1 MFGLT
6 TLGTIHTAIGLVALI
21 AGAWA
26 LLRDKAIGPGTS
38 LGQVYIWTTVL
49 TCLTGFFIFQRGGFG
64 PPHMLGILTLLVLG
78 VAAVARRWFG
88 GAGPYVETVA
98 YSLSFFFHFIPGTTE
113 TFTRVPV
120 GAPLFSGPEDP
131 ALAKTVGL
139 LFLIFL
145 VGAALQVRRLRAEG
159 RGTARVAKAA

>member
-6 TLGTIHTAIGLVALI
+6 TLGSIHTAIGLVALV

-26 LLRDKAIGPGTS
+26 LARDKAIGRGNT

-49 TCLTGFFIFQRGGFG
+49 TCLSGFFIFQRGGFG
-64 PPHMLGILTLLVLG
+64 PPHILGLITLGVLG
-78 VAAVARRWFG
+78 VAWGARRWFG
-88 GAGPYVETVA
+88 RAGPYVETLA
-98 YSLSFFFHFIPGTTE
+98 YSFSFFLHFIPGTTE

-131 ALAKTVGL
+131 ALAKTIGA
-139 LFLIFL
+139 LFLVFL
-145 VGAALQVRRLRAEG
+145 VGAALQVRRLWAG
-159 RGTARVAKAA
+159 RPAAGVVRTA

>member
-6 TLGTIHTAIGLVALI
+6 SLGTIHTAIGLVALI

-26 LLRDKAIGPGTS
+26 LMRDKAILPGTS

-49 TCLTGFFIFQRGGFG
+49 TCLSGFFIFQRGGFG
-64 PPHMLGILTLLVLG
+64 PPHILGILTLGVLG
-78 VAAVARRWFG
+78 VAAGARRGFG
-88 GAGPYVETVA
+88 RAGPYVETLA

-113 TFTRVPV
+113 TFTRLPV

-131 ALAKTVGL
+131 ALAKTVGV
-139 LFLIFL
+139 LFLIYL
-145 VGAALQVRRLRAEG
+145 VGAGLQVRRLRAG
-159 RGTARVAKAA
+159 HQTVGVVRTA

>member
-6 TLGTIHTAIGLVALI
+6 TLGTVHTAIGLVALI

-26 LLRDKAIGPGTS
+26 LTRDKAIGPDTT
-38 LGQVYIWTTVL
+38 LGKVFIWTTVL

-64 PPHMLGILTLLVLG
+64 PPHVLGILTLVVLG

-88 GAGPYVETVA
+88 RAGPYVQTLA
-98 YSLSFFFHFIPGTTE
+98 LSFSFFLHFIPGTTE
-113 TFTRVPV
+113 TFTRLPQD
-120 GAPLFSGPEDP
+120 APLFSGPEDP
-131 ALAKTVGL
+131 ALAKTIGV

-145 VGAALQVRRLRAEG
+145 VGAWLQVRRMRAG
-159 RGTARVAKAA
+159 RGAVARVAGAA

>member
-6 TLGTIHTAIGLVALI
+6 SLGMIHTAIGLVALI

-26 LLRDKAIGPGTS
+26 LLRDKAIGPGNT
-38 LGQVYIWTTVL
+38 LGRIYIWTTVL
-49 TCLTGFFIFQRGGFG
+49 TCLSGFFIFQRGGFG
-64 PPHMLGILTLLVLG
+64 PPHILGILTLVVLG
-78 VAAVARRWFG
+78 VAAVARRWLG
-88 GAGPYVETVA
+88 RAGPYVETLA
-98 YSLSFFFHFIPGTTE
+98 YSFSFFLHFIPGTTE

-131 ALAKTVGL
+131 ALAKTVGA

-145 VGAALQVRRLRAEG
+145 VGATLQVRRLRSHG
-159 RGTARVAKAA
+159 RNASLPSLA